1 MPQQPLPG
9 SIRMATGTSAWM
21 NSARLGPRAALATVA
36 IANIA
41 AAQEDPAAKT
51 AASAAVPVAPAGT
64 AEMPVALK
72 AMAVDLAWMH
82 LPPSE

>member
-1 MPQQPLPG
+1 
-9 SIRMATGTSAWM
+9 M

-51 AASAAVPVAPAGT
+51 AASAAVPVAPA
-64 AEMPVALK
+64 EMPVALK

-82 LPPSE
+82 LQPSE